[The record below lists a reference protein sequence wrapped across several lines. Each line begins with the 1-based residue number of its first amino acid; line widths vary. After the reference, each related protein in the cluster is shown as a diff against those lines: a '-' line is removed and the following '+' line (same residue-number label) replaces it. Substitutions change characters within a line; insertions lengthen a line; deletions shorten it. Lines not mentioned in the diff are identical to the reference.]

1 MSTKDSYRTPR
12 AVYDFYDHQYHF
24 VLDAAASD
32 INARSQRY
40 ITEQQNTHETN
51 WFHAAFGA
59 PGDALGETHPE
70 ARTGHYVW
78 MNPPYSNIGPFVET
92 AIKWQAK
99 GLGCVMLVMMDQ
111 SVGWFKR
118 AVEHCQEVHL
128 VIGGRLSFVDPVTE
142 KPANGNNKGSMF
154 LVFHPFGRPCV
165 HATDILTAMKC

>member
-1 MSTKDSYRTPR
+1 MKLTGFTLR
-12 AVYDFYDHQYHF
+12 
-24 VLDAAASD
+24 L
-32 INARSQRY
+32 ARLS
-40 ITEQQNTHETN
+40 
-51 WFHAAFGA
+51 
-59 PGDALGETHPE
+59 DALGETHPE